1 MEILDEKNNWLYYT
15 FYRPWDKC
23 LEILDKNTHN
33 ILVLLQSDGWRS
45 WIKTHNILVL
55 LQRNGWRS
63 WMKRTIACY
72 YRLWDEQV
80 EILDE
85 KNIWMLLLT
94 MGLMHGEP
102 G

>member
-1 MEILDEKNNWLYYT
+1 MEILDKKDIWLYYT

-33 ILVLLQSDGWRS
+33 ILVLLQ
-45 WIKTHNILVL
+45 
-55 LQRNGWRS
+55 RNGWRS

-72 YRLWDEQV
+72 YRIWDEQV

-85 KNIWMLLLT
+85 KNILVLLQTLKLLVRVQVLLLHCISFK
-94 MGLMHGEP
+94 LF
-102 G
+102 